1 MLCRWID
8 DSNSWIDF
16 QQDLMP
22 MHWKMIEREQLKK
35 DNSKWSIPDS
45 RRRTI
50 ITEL

>member
-22 MHWKMIEREQLKK
+22 MHWKNDRK
-35 DNSKWSIPDS
+35 
-45 RRRTI
+45 RTI
-50 ITEL
+50 EER